1 MKHSHSFLKYYLKN
15 IYLKN
20 NLHNVQK
27 LYKKSK
33 NVQKKKKIYI
43 QLFKISAPH
52 SVNSNLT
59 LTVKLANF
67 FAQNPRRKAHT
78 FFCLHYSPK
87 TIGCLG
93 NHTCCW
99 TLTFTI
105 TCLIMTRPQ
114 SGLCV
119 AVLDVDWVYQPL
131 LCYRFWLRNQSFA
144 WIISSTVLSNSL
156 FCSTWW
162 ISKKKITQNY
172 TTQLKTSIATQR
184 VKSSCS
190 SFLDTALR
198 A

>member
-1 MKHSHSFLKYYLKN
+1 MFHRGFKHSKTIKALGLRPRAFISFLVLETPMKHSHSFLKYYLKN

-93 NHTCCW
+93 NHTCC
-99 TLTFTI
+99 
-105 TCLIMTRPQ
+105 
-114 SGLCV
+114 
-119 AVLDVDWVYQPL
+119 
-131 LCYRFWLRNQSFA
+131 
-144 WIISSTVLSNSL
+144 
-156 FCSTWW
+156 
-162 ISKKKITQNY
+162 
-172 TTQLKTSIATQR
+172 
-184 VKSSCS
+184 
-190 SFLDTALR
+190 
-198 A
+198 